1 MVHRAKEKSQRR
13 IIGRENGDQ
22 EKRMNTVAE
31 KKLSGHVMDETLE
44 GYIHLAMPRNA
55 FVVSPI
61 EGLI

>member
-31 KKLSGHVMDETLE
+31 KKLPDLSNDE
-44 GYIHLAMPRNA
+44 N
-55 FVVSPI
+55 F
-61 EGLI
+61 